1 MASFKI
7 VPYLPEHGEE
17 IITFGMNDKLM
28 EIDASFTDNR
38 IDIALPGLSYSL
50 FVDNNIVCAG
60 GIYPIWDGVAEGW
73 VLSSKRI
80 FDYKIKSASAIK
92 QRLDLLCINN
102 KIKRLQT
109 SVKEDFTTGV
119 RFAQWLGLEK
129 EGLMKHY
136 GPDGT
141 NYWRMAKI
149 YEFSR

>member
-60 GIYPIWDGVAEGW
+60 GIWICYTGNCGTCKVKYL
-73 VLSSKRI
+73 V
-80 FDYKIKSASAIK
+80 
-92 QRLDLLCINN
+92 
-102 KIKRLQT
+102 T
-109 SVKEDFTTGV
+109 SVYFIDAV
-119 RFAQWLGLEK
+119 
-129 EGLMKHY
+129 
-136 GPDGT
+136 
-141 NYWRMAKI
+141 
-149 YEFSR
+149 